1 VGGGVSVDS
10 LPGLRRIR
18 DVKLTRFET
27 RKVIMWSSALDLPKI
42 EEGMLAALQF
52 ELKWLTNKRDYY
64 NSIFQED
71 EKRFTTLKNRWN
83 LSD

>member
-1 VGGGVSVDS
+1 
-10 LPGLRRIR
+10 
-18 DVKLTRFET
+18 
-27 RKVIMWSSALDLPKI
+27 MWASALDLPKI

-83 LSD
+83 LTD